1 MAAQHMA
8 GGEIVT
14 LEIGPGGIQALEAL
28 WAEDVQRDPFTEVS
42 GRRRTL
48 VVDAK
53 RQPLRAVEDEDEL
66 VAAGHVDPTHVP
78 LPLWAGAEALAGF
91 SHFRAGTREG
101 VLGGDWWEATLDHLR
116 GTLERCDRAQGF
128 VVTTDAGGYAGVAH
142 SLLMYASEECGRRP
156 RICIQHVSE
165 KAETDLARASKTL
178 DAAVALRELRLE
190 SDVVAPWREDMSD
203 IAALAAR
210 PLRGRCGAVLDL
222 ETWARFVRGPGAGG
236 AGVVV
241 DAAFGP
247 EPAGPFS
254 SVFFD
259 GEEHARDA
267 ARRDGLRV
275 VASSGESAE
284 PGLFW
289 TTTDEDADDAATVE
303 SEGCARL
310 RAAGPG
316 AADTFR
322 DLAARA
328 GGRAEGGLFTSTAG
342 AARAAAERA
351 GLDADYVDE
360 VHLDLLAVADD
371 VDR

>member
-1 MAAQHMA
+1 MAAQMA

-14 LEIGPGGIQALEAL
+14 VEIGPGGIQALEKL
-28 WAEDVQRDPFTEVS
+28 WAEDVQRDPFTEPK
-42 GRRRTL
+42 GRRRTMTI
-48 VVDAK
+48 DAK

-101 VLGGDWWEATLDHLR
+101 VLGGDCGEATLDHLR

-128 VVTTDAGGYAGVAH
+128 VVTTDAGHAAAAH
-142 SLLMYASEECGRRP
+142 LFNVCIDECGRRP
-156 RICIQHVSE
+156 RVCMMRVADD
-165 KAETDLARASKTL
+165 AETDLARASKTL

-190 SDVVAPWREDMSD
+190 SDVVAPWREDISS
-203 IAALAAR
+203 IVALAAR

-222 ETWARFVRGPGAGG
+222 ETWARFVRGPGAGS

-259 GEEHARDA
+259 GTEHARDA
-267 ARRDGLRV
+267 TRRDGLRV
-275 VASSGESAE
+275 VAS
-284 PGLFW
+284 PG
-289 TTTDEDADDAATVE
+289 
-303 SEGCARL
+303 
-310 RAAGPG
+310 
-316 AADTFR
+316 
-322 DLAARA
+322 
-328 GGRAEGGLFTSTAG
+328 
-342 AARAAAERA
+342 
-351 GLDADYVDE
+351 
-360 VHLDLLAVADD
+360 
-371 VDR
+371 

>member
-8 GGEIVT
+8 GGEIIA
-14 LEIGPGGIQALEAL
+14 LEVGPGGIQALEQL
-28 WAEDVQRDPFTEVS
+28 WAEDVQRDPFTEPK

-91 SHFRAGTREG
+91 SHFTAGTRSG

-203 IAALAAR
+203 IVALAAR

-241 DAAFGP
+241 DAALGP

-275 VASSGESAE
+275 VDGPGSTSE

-289 TTTDEDADDAATVE
+289 TSVDEDADDAATVE

-360 VHLDLLAVADD
+360 VRLDLLAVADD

>member
-203 IAALAAR
+203 IVALAAR

-275 VASSGESAE
+275 VDGPGSTSE
-284 PGLFW
+284 PGLF
-289 TTTDEDADDAATVE
+289 
-303 SEGCARL
+303 
-310 RAAGPG
+310 
-316 AADTFR
+316 
-322 DLAARA
+322 
-328 GGRAEGGLFTSTAG
+328 
-342 AARAAAERA
+342 
-351 GLDADYVDE
+351 
-360 VHLDLLAVADD
+360 
-371 VDR
+371 

>member
-14 LEIGPGGIQALEAL
+14 LEIGPGGIQALEQL
-28 WAEDVQRDPFTEVS
+28 WAEDVQRDPFTEPK
-42 GRRRTL
+42 GRRRTM
-48 VVDAK
+48 VIDAK

-91 SHFRAGTREG
+91 SHFTAGTRSG

-142 SLLMYASEECGRRP
+142 SLLTYASEECGRRP

-165 KAETDLARASKTL
+165 EAETDLARASKTL

-190 SDVVAPWREDMSD
+190 SDVVAPWREDVSS

-247 EPAGPFS
+247 EPAGPFRRRNLMRCS
-254 SVFFD
+254 SF
-259 GEEHARDA
+259 
-267 ARRDGLRV
+267 
-275 VASSGESAE
+275 VAWKTRFGMFALEK
-284 PGLFW
+284 
-289 TTTDEDADDAATVE
+289 
-303 SEGCARL
+303 
-310 RAAGPG
+310 
-316 AADTFR
+316 
-322 DLAARA
+322 
-328 GGRAEGGLFTSTAG
+328 ST
-342 AARAAAERA
+342 
-351 GLDADYVDE
+351 
-360 VHLDLLAVADD
+360 LLN
-371 VDR
+371 